1 MDTLIAIKES
11 GHSLWVSCAIDSSRT
26 HFADLDIDVLIARLG
41 PGFSIVDR
49 RQELRDRLRC
59 AKCGRKGVQVRV
71 AAPNGYSGRP
81 LLRAG
86 GDVG

>member
-11 GHSLWVSCAIDSSRT
+11 GHGLWASCAIDSSCT
-26 HFADLDIDVLIARLG
+26 HFADLDIDGLIARLG
-41 PGFSIVDR
+41 SDFSIVDR

-59 AKCGRKGVQVRV
+59 GKCGRKGVQVRL
-71 AAPNGYSGRP
+71 AAPNGYSRRP

-86 GDVG
+86 GDPG